1 MSSDDD
7 DEVPLAIPK
16 PPDPAA
22 DTGTDGALAGPARS
36 EPVPVTLVTG
46 SSQHTVVAARQAMC

>member
-16 PPDPAA
+16 PSDPAA
-22 DTGTDGALAGPARS
+22 DAGTDGALPGPARS

-46 SSQHTVVAARQAMC
+46 SAQHTVVAALQAMC

>member
-7 DEVPLAIPK
+7 DEVPMAIPK

-22 DTGTDGALAGPARS
+22 DAGADGVLPDPARS

-46 SSQHTVVAARQAMC
+46 SAQHAVVAALQAMC